1 MVMIRSVALV
11 CSLLTLASSG
21 TSAQEAFRSNT
32 TGFFLNGH
40 VGAAA
45 GNVEDGDTEAGF
57 GGGLLA
63 GYGINPVWQIFLG
76 GDATSIDVSNPDF
89 TGAYTLYQGDVG
101 ARLNFPDPSAAFV
114 GYIVGAV
121 TGQFATGTIAAGD
134 NEGRDAEL
142 GGFGGTVG
150 TGFQYFFSPALA
162 LDTVIQF
169 TFGQYTHADV
179 DDPSVQGGSLSNNLQ
194 NWVTRLNVGLTW
206 YPQARR

>member
-1 MVMIRSVALV
+1 MIRSFAVSACLFAL
-11 CSLLTLASSG
+11 CASAA
-21 TSAQEAFRSNT
+21 TAQDALRSST

-40 VGAAA
+40 GGVAA

-57 GGGLLA
+57 GGGLLL
-63 GYGINPVWQIFLG
+63 GYGINPVWQVFIG

-89 TGAYTLYQGDVG
+89 TGGYTLYQGDLG
-101 ARLNFPDPSAAFV
+101 ARLNFPDPSAAFI
-114 GYIVGAV
+114 GYIVGAI
-121 TGQFATGTIAAGD
+121 TGQFATGTIAAGE

-162 LDTVIQF
+162 LDAVVQF

-179 DDPSVQGGSLSNNLQ
+179 DDPGVQGGSLPNNLQ

-206 YPQARR
+206 YPQAPR